1 MDLFPL
7 LYALVFDTSLSWL
20 RMLVALAI
28 SVLLGM
34 FIGIY
39 AAVSPKMERIIIPVL
54 DVLQTLPILAFFPF
68 AIYIIVAGIPGYV
81 GINFAVIALIVTSML
96 WNIAFGAYEAVKSM
110 PAEYAEMSMVFRMG
124 RVERLR
130 KILVPG
136 SMPKVV
142 DQAMLS
148 WAIGLFYLV
157 TSEVFSTG
165 SAQYAV
171 RHGIG
176 VELINLAYHGTASE
190 YALAIAV
197 FIAFVIAT
205 RFLLFGF
212 LEWWVMRRGGRHRQ
226 KQRTWHSHFYNT
238 AHLRFPKAITKEVG
252 TEFNRIMR
260 AVSPGAASAAVAAPA
275 IRNRNAHRLVI
286 FFFAAACVAA
296 VLIAFPT
303 VANDERIVIVSLAY
317 TLGRVWLAFAAVL
330 LVSVP
335 LGAYVV
341 FISKTASRYIT
352 AFQILA
358 SVPATVLL
366 PVIVMALKGQ
376 SYSGEL
382 VAFSIFFLSG
392 IWYMLFSIVS
402 TRSAISDEIGEVR
415 KVFNVKGWNA
425 FSKIY
430 VLAIL
435 PGAIT
440 GGITAIAAE
449 WNASIV
455 AERFTSTAVGSGAVL
470 TTVGTGLGKLLDVA
484 LANGQTWLML
494 LGLINLTIVII
505 VIDRLL
511 WRRLYN
517 RIESV
522 YR

>member
-1 MDLFPL
+1 MDLFVL

-20 RMLVALAI
+20 RMLAALAI
-28 SVLLGM
+28 SILLGL

-81 GINFAVIALIVTSML
+81 GINVAVIALIVTSML

-110 PAEYAEMSMVFRMG
+110 PAEYAEMSRVFRMG
-124 RVERLR
+124 RIERLK

-176 VELINLAYHGTASE
+176 VELINLAYHGTAPE

-226 KQRTWHSHFYNT
+226 KQRTWRSHFYGAARLKVT
-238 AHLRFPKAITKEVG
+238 KSITKGVGAEV
-252 TEFNRIMR
+252 NRIVR
-260 AVSPGAASAAVAAPA
+260 AISPGSATAAAAVPEIKNRRAYKLAA
-275 IRNRNAHRLVI
+275 LV
-286 FFFAAACVAA
+286 FAAAFVAA
-296 VLIAFPT
+296 VLVLFPA

-335 LGAYVV
+335 LGVYVV

-358 SVPATVLL
+358 SIPATVLL
-366 PVIVMALKGQ
+366 PVIVMALRGQ

-382 VAFSIFFLSG
+382 VAFLIFFLSG
-392 IWYMLFSIVS
+392 VWYMLFSIVS
-402 TRSAISDEIGEVR
+402 TRSSIGSEVSEVR
-415 KVFNVKGWNA
+415 RVFNVKGWNA

-455 AERFTSTAVGSGAVL
+455 AERFTSTAVGNGTVL

-494 LGLINLTIVII
+494 LGLINLTVVII